1 MRSAPIRAAALVL
14 ASCLASC
21 AYVDEDQ
28 ARLCRIALPA
38 LEPAGS
44 RITVERTAAAERGV
58 RVVYRVSEAS
68 GIQREAYAECRFAL
82 GRPKDVEA
90 IRTDR
95 GEVPGATVY
104 LLRRYYIDTQEG
116 ISADPVPPKR

>member
-1 MRSAPIRAAALVL
+1 MTPLLLI
-14 ASCLASC
+14 SCLLGC

-44 RITVERTAAAERGV
+44 RIAVERAEAAERGV
-58 RVVYRVSEAS
+58 RIVYRVTDAS
-68 GIQREAYAECRFAL
+68 GLRREAFAECRFAL
-82 GRPKDVEA
+82 GRPKDLEA

-104 LLRRYYIDTQEG
+104 LLRRYYVDTPDG
-116 ISADPVPPKR
+116 VAADPGPAQR

>member
-1 MRSAPIRAAALVL
+1 MTPLVL
-14 ASCLASC
+14 TSCLVSC

-28 ARLCRIALPA
+28 ARVCRIALPA

-44 RITVERTAAAERGV
+44 HIAVERAEAAERGV
-58 RVVYRVSEAS
+58 RIVYRVSEAS
-68 GIQREAYAECRFAL
+68 GIQREAFAECRFAL
-82 GRPKDVEA
+82 GRPKEIEA

-104 LLRRYYIDTQEG
+104 LLRRYYVDTPEG
-116 ISADPVPPKR
+116 VAADPGPSKR